1 MSNFRRGWGDSRS
14 NEGKVFSVLTT
25 WKSFALVPHFTG
37 GVKTRL
43 RSVDVELYEGIL
55 FADQDSK
62 FAQQD

>member
-1 MSNFRRGWGDSRS
+1 MRARL
-14 NEGKVFSVLTT
+14 FSVLTT

-43 RSVDVELYEGIL
+43 RSVDEELYDGIL
-55 FADQDSK
+55 FADPESK